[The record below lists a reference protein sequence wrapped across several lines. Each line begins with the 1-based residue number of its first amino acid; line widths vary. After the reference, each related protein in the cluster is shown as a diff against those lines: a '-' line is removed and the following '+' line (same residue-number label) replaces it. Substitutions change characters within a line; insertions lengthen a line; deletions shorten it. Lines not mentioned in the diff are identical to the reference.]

1 MGRNRRNA
9 VSFLHQHLSTVERG
23 PLGTLPTGGSVA
35 FSFLSQFELYLRI
48 GGLVLGLAIGVV
60 TLMSVWRD
68 FVRKK

>member
-1 MGRNRRNA
+1 MGHIRRNA

-23 PLGTLPTGGSVA
+23 ALGTLATGGSVA
-35 FSFLSQFELYLRI
+35 VSFLSQFELYLRI

>member
-1 MGRNRRNA
+1 MGSNRRNA

-23 PLGTLPTGGSVA
+23 ALGTLATGGSVA
-35 FSFLSQFELYLRI
+35 VSFLSQFELYLRI
-48 GGLVLGLAIGVV
+48 GGLVLGLAIGIV